1 MRGINIIMALY
12 VRDPLSYPVSDSIR
26 KLTSLFCGDNFCCL
40 SYHTVSQQTGKPHFT
55 YNCHKRNLV
64 FFSNPVCRSVDM
76 MSNKRQRTKIIVSN
90 EPVGKEWFIFYT
102 PHCTKHNGYVC
113 RFCPAGSH
121 SS

>member
-26 KLTSLFCGDNFCCL
+26 KLTSLFCGDI
-40 SYHTVSQQTGKPHFT
+40 FT
-55 YNCHKRNLV
+55 AYLI
-64 FFSNPVCRSVDM
+64 

-113 RFCPAGSH
+113 RFCPAGSKIYTQVKGAGGAH
-121 SS
+121 EESAFI